1 MAKFTNHFGEGRLL
15 EKSFTSLVML
25 TSPVVLTYFV
35 MLGLSLKNY
44 SKNEFILQNL
54 NFHGFLRNQILM
66 LHIKKVK
73 ENKNRQTTKTTTKL
87 LLSKYLEIQKIR
99 ELRFL
104 VTDSGF

>member
-44 SKNEFILQNL
+44 SKNEFILQNH
-54 NFHGFLRNQILM
+54 NFHGFLGNQILM

-73 ENKNRQTTKTTTKL
+73 ENKKTPNNQNNHKTST
-87 LLSKYLEIQKIR
+87 IQI
-99 ELRFL
+99 LR
-104 VTDSGF
+104 DSENKGTEVFSN